1 MQGFQDRHLTI
12 FKLTCSKTVRDAMQR
27 PKTSVLVRLAVAW
40 CFKGHEFK
48 DVSGGEFY
56 SHSMLIKTL
65 LLKISTLTTQSP

>member
-27 PKTSVLVRLAVAW
+27 PKTSVFGLGVAW

-48 DVSGGEFY
+48 DFSDGEF
-56 SHSMLIKTL
+56 
-65 LLKISTLTTQSP
+65 